1 MTRRTLLVAIVAVA
15 LAAGAAT
22 WFMRAPRGGAPIL
35 LITIDT
41 LRADALSSLGGAAP
55 TPNLDRLAAEGVLF
69 GQAQTAVPLTG
80 PSHATILSGRFPY
93 RHGIR
98 DNGQSLPSDQPGLA
112 AWLRAAGYR
121 TGGFVSGFPLHRQF
135 GFDHGFDHYDDTFAG
150 ADGNP
155 FALRE
160 RRAEDTV
167 HAAQQWIAAND
178 ASPWF
183 AWVHLFD
190 PHTPYTAPDAFKQ
203 EGPFGGYY
211 AEIAYTDHWIGEL
224 VRAVRQRHPDAIVV
238 VTSDHGEGLGDH
250 GEYDHGLMLYQSTLR
265 VPLIVSAPGRLPP
278 QRLDTPVRTADIA
291 PTLLDLAGA
300 PAQPELDGIDLT
312 PDLRRG
318 AAPSPPPAYSES
330 YFAAVTYGWAP
341 LKAMRDATTKR
352 IDGARA
358 ETFDLAADPHE
369 QSPLADAAARGARLE
384 SLLAT
389 VPEPPPPAAGDA
401 PSAAAV
407 ARLRSLGYLGAGAP
421 ISAARWRNDVDP
433 RDRLAEHADV
443 LRAQEALDQRRWADA
458 ESRLREILKTS
469 PDNRVAWLRLGTLK
483 VAQRAYDDGIAAL
496 RRAVEAD
503 PENPEAR
510 YQLGDALLRAR
521 RYAEAADVWSDVV
534 ARQPKRAAA
543 WSNLGSALLLSG
555 RQDAAIAA
563 YEEAVAVAPDAGNLR
578 ENLARALLRAGRV
591 PDAIKALQAQAR
603 TEGSRFAL
611 GALLALHLAETGNVP
626 DAERA
631 VAQAT
636 PAQEAYAEAHLA
648 LAVALAA
655 RDKPRAAEHLHA
667 ALAAKPALR
676 ASVEADAELAPLLA
690 MP

>member
-1 MTRRTLLVAIVAVA
+1 MTRRTLLVAGVA
-15 LAAGAAT
+15 LALVAGGAW
-22 WFMRAPRGGAPIL
+22 WFARAPRGGAPIL

-41 LRADALSSLGGAAP
+41 LRADAISALGGAAP
-55 TPNLDRLAAEGVLF
+55 TPNLDRLAAEGALF

-98 DNGQSLPSDQPGLA
+98 DNGQSLAPDQPGLP
-112 AWLRAAGYR
+112 AWLHAAGYR

-135 GFDHGFDHYDDTFAG
+135 GFDHGFDHYDDAFAG
-150 ADGNP
+150 AEGNP

-167 HAAQQWIAAND
+167 QAAQRWIETND

-190 PHTPYTAPDAFKQ
+190 PHTPYTAPEAFRQ
-203 EGPFGGYY
+203 DGPFGGYY

-224 VRAVRQRHPDAIVV
+224 VASVRKRHPDAIVV

-278 QRLDTPVRTADIA
+278 QRADVPVRTADIA

-300 PAQPELDGIDLT
+300 PPQPNLDGVDLA

-341 LKAMRDATTKR
+341 LKAMREGVTKR
-352 IDGARA
+352 IEGARA

-369 QSPLADAAARGARLE
+369 DKPLADAARGARLE

-421 ISAARWRNDVDP
+421 VTAARWRNDVDP

-458 ESRLREILKTS
+458 ESRLRAILETS

-483 VAQRAYDDGIAAL
+483 VAQRVYDDGIAAL
-496 RRAVEAD
+496 RRAVEVD

-555 RQDAAIAA
+555 RQDAAIGA
-563 YEEAVAVAPDAGNLR
+563 YEEAVAVAPDAANLR
-578 ENLARALLRAGRV
+578 ENLARALLRAGR
-591 PDAIKALQAQAR
+591 PKDAIAALEAQAR
-603 TEGSRFAL
+603 IDPQRFAL
-611 GALLALHLAETGNVP
+611 GALLALHLAEAGKLP
-626 DAERA
+626 EAEGWIARA
-631 VAQAT
+631 TA
-636 PAQEAYAEAHLA
+636 AQEAYPEAHLA
-648 LAVALAA
+648 LAIRLAKS
-655 RDKPRAAEHLHA
+655 DGPRAAEHLRA
-667 ALAAKPALR
+667 ALAAQPALR
-676 ASVEADAELAPLLA
+676 ASVEADAELAALLA
-690 MP
+690 QP